1 MAAPIVGENSIG
13 IRSWRSFQRIK
24 GHEFSFMS
32 PGAPAEKN
40 EKTVLLRNNRLT
52 YNLLCGGRVFRLRQ
66 WEENRWIRKLPGFWA
81 QRLP

>member
-13 IRSWRSFQRIK
+13 IRYWRSFQRIK

-40 EKTVLLRNNRLT
+40 EKTVVLRNNRLT
-52 YNLLCGGRVFRLRQ
+52 YNLCAEAVCFGCGQ
-66 WEENRWIRKLPGFWA
+66 QEENRWIRKLPGFWA
-81 QRLP
+81 QRPP